1 MGSPE
6 DDKTTTAH
14 DHIIE
19 ESSVGVSAYD
29 PEKVRRPT
37 NDTTTLH
44 SVDSV
49 PSTVADNNQRDA
61 EAALQRIRT
70 PKQKLVRVPRKQ
82 RRGWFATFALI
93 PEVTNPYDYKDSTKW
108 FITFIVSI
116 SGAAAPVGSA
126 IIFPT
131 LEQVTRELHTTPVI
145 TNLTVALYMLSMAIF
160 PLWWSAFSEAS
171 GRRSVYI
178 ASFALFVVFSILSAI
193 SQSIGML
200 IAMRML
206 AGGAAASVQ
215 AVGVGTIADVWLSE
229 ERGRAMGFFYLGPL
243 CGPLFAPILGGIV
256 GERWSWRATQWALVI
271 YGALTWTLVFFGL
284 PETLKSTSNL
294 IGAASEEVEG
304 TDNPLG
310 PTMSRTSTR
319 ESVQQRS
326 KQYIRLLRMLFID
339 PLKIFV
345 YLRYPAVF
353 LTIYYASVTF
363 GTLYVLNISITYTF
377 ERAPYNFTTLI
388 IGLLYLPNSLGYILA
403 SVLGGRWMD
412 YIMKREAVK
421 ANRVREGKL
430 VYQPEDRMREN
441 AWLGALLYPVALI
454 WFGWTAEKGVYWL
467 APMIANFFYGIGSM
481 LIFAMATTMLTEF
494 MPQRSSS
501 GVALNNFVRN
511 IFSCAGGIVGAPLI
525 SAIGNGWLFTIL
537 GLWALSSASVI
548 WAMRRFGPRW
558 RIKMEED
565 FG

>member
-1 MGSPE
+1 M
-6 DDKTTTAH
+6 
-14 DHIIE
+14 
-19 ESSVGVSAYD
+19 
-29 PEKVRRPT
+29 
-37 NDTTTLH
+37 
-44 SVDSV
+44 
-49 PSTVADNNQRDA
+49 
-61 EAALQRIRT
+61 
-70 PKQKLVRVPRKQ
+70 
-82 RRGWFATFALI
+82 
-93 PEVTNPYDYKDSTKW
+93 
-108 FITFIVSI
+108 
-116 SGAAAPVGSA
+116 
-126 IIFPT
+126 
-131 LEQVTRELHTTPVI
+131 
-145 TNLTVALYMLSMAIF
+145 
-160 PLWWSAFSEAS
+160 
-171 GRRSVYI
+171 
-178 ASFALFVVFSILSAI
+178 
-193 SQSIGML
+193 
-200 IAMRML
+200 
-206 AGGAAASVQ
+206 
-215 AVGVGTIADVWLSE
+215 
-229 ERGRAMGFFYLGPL
+229 
-243 CGPLFAPILGGIV
+243 
-256 GERWSWRATQWALVI
+256 
-271 YGALTWTLVFFGL
+271 TWTLVFFGL

-467 APMIANFFYGIGSM
+467 APVSTA
-481 LIFAMATTMLTEF
+481 A
-494 MPQRSSS
+494 PC
-501 GVALNNFVRN
+501 ALPTRH
-511 IFSCAGGIVGAPLI
+511 
-525 SAIGNGWLFTIL
+525 
-537 GLWALSSASVI
+537 
-548 WAMRRFGPRW
+548 
-558 RIKMEED
+558 
-565 FG
+565 